1 MFRLNF
7 PRLKCA
13 GFRAA
18 ATCLVAAS
26 PLALAQTPAQTAPP
40 SKSPGALVR
49 QAAPAPSDAAQTAAP
64 IPASQ
69 SALSRLS
76 SLSAVDNLS
85 GAIESL
91 VSRVSPSVVRI
102 QVTRYASSQ
111 DGGRTDL
118 VIGKEQAI
126 GSGVIVD
133 PNGYIVTN
141 AHVVQGARSIKVN
154 LTPRGEQSVQSVIAQ
169 YYAPPV
175 DATLVG
181 LFREGDLA
189 LIKIDASDLPALRL
203 ADYAKLRQGQ
213 VVFALGSPQGL
224 QNSVSMGVVS
234 SIARQVDPD
243 SPFLFIQTDTAI
255 NPGNSGGP
263 LVNTAGELVG
273 LNTFILSDS
282 GGSEGVGFAI
292 PSTLIQFVL
301 PQLRK
306 NGHVHRSMVG
316 LGFQAIS
323 PTLAGALKLARTTG
337 VLISDVR
344 PGGPAEAAGIKL
356 NDILLNVNGREIDS
370 VPALL
375 GFFFQQTS
383 GKPVSMQVLRGNQQ
397 LAFQLVPV
405 QEPHQAD
412 RLEEFADPAEAL
424 IPVLG
429 VLGVTVDKRIRA
441 IAGDLRLPSGVIVAA
456 RAQNPGGLDTGLQ
469 VSDVIYTVNGD
480 FVVTVDEL
488 KAALARLKPGDPV
501 ALLIERSGQLQYLAF
516 DMP

>member
-1 MFRLNF
+1 MAACVAALASLTYAQSAD
-7 PRLKCA
+7 PA
-13 GFRAA
+13 PDPAA
-18 ATCLVAAS
+18 AA
-26 PLALAQTPAQTAPP
+26 
-40 SKSPGALVR
+40 R
-49 QAAPAPSDAAQTAAP
+49 
-64 IPASQ
+64 IN
-69 SALSRLS
+69 ALSS
-76 SLSAVDNLS
+76 IDQLS
-85 GAIESL
+85 GAIQSL

-111 DGGRTDL
+111 QHGRTDL

-126 GSGVIVD
+126 GSGVVVD

-141 AHVVQGARSIKVN
+141 AHVVEGARTIKVN

-181 LFREGDLA
+181 VFEEGDLA
-189 LIKIDASDLPALRL
+189 LIKIDATELPALRL
-203 ADYAKLRQGQ
+203 ADYTKLRQGQ

-234 SIARQVDPD
+234 SIARQADPD

-263 LVNTAGELVG
+263 LVNTSGELVG
-273 LNTFILSDS
+273 LNTFILSES
-282 GGSEGVGFAI
+282 GGNEGVGFAI
-292 PSTLIQFVL
+292 PSTLIQWVL

-306 NGHVHRSMVG
+306 NGHVHRSVVG
-316 LGFQAIS
+316 LSFQALT
-323 PTLAGALKLARTTG
+323 PTLAGALKLARTSG
-337 VLISDVR
+337 VMISDVR

-356 NDILLNVNGREIDS
+356 NDILLNVNGRVIDS

-383 GKPVSMQVLRGNQQ
+383 GKAVEMQVLRGTQQ
-397 LAFQLVPV
+397 LAFEVVPV
-405 QEPHQAD
+405 QEPHKVD

-429 VLGVTVDKRIRA
+429 ILGVTVDKQIAA
-441 IAGDLRLPSGVIVAA
+441 IAGDLRLPSGVIIAA
-456 RAQNPGGLDTGLQ
+456 RSPSPGSISTGLQ
-469 VSDVIYTVNGD
+469 VSDVIYALNGD
-480 FVVTVDEL
+480 FVMNVEDL
-488 KAALARLKPGDPV
+488 KSALNRLKSGSPA
-501 ALLIERSGQLQYLAF
+501 ALLIERSGQLQYIAF
-516 DMP
+516 EMP